1 MIKGIKLKN
10 LLLSILAFLLTCCF
24 IFLLVLVTNQQ
35 VLAKVHE
42 TISSYSDTNNTVQSK
57 ASAEKTDFESNVP
70 NDKKHDAQKEKPY
83 NAKNHEPIAK
93 LATHDLNDKEA
104 GEINLPQFSEALN
117 KAKKMVDND
126 NHSENEYNDYGIDST
141 CEGTYYYI
149 FTFENKQ
156 HPKTYYRVTVDQNNE
171 ARIFDDAYQVQK
183 HQDQDKPIISPH
195 ESEVIAQKYAKDAL
209 GNNATLKKVQASKQG
224 MSYTFYDAAANK
236 EYKVIVNKLGDVIRQ
251 PALK

>member
-1 MIKGIKLKN
+1 M
-10 LLLSILAFLLTCCF
+10 
-24 IFLLVLVTNQQ
+24 
-35 VLAKVHE
+35 
-42 TISSYSDTNNTVQSK
+42 
-57 ASAEKTDFESNVP
+57 
-70 NDKKHDAQKEKPY
+70 
-83 NAKNHEPIAK
+83 
-93 LATHDLNDKEA
+93 A

-126 NHSENEYNDYGIDST
+126 NHSENKYNDYGIDST

-183 HQDQDKPIISPH
+183 HQDQDKPRISPH

>member
-57 ASAEKTDFESNVP
+57 ASAEKQTSNQTCRTIKSMTR
-70 NDKKHDAQKEKPY
+70 KKKSHIMQK
-83 NAKNHEPIAK
+83 HEPIAK

-117 KAKKMVDND
+117 KAKKW
-126 NHSENEYNDYGIDST
+126 
-141 CEGTYYYI
+141 
-149 FTFENKQ
+149 
-156 HPKTYYRVTVDQNNE
+156 
-171 ARIFDDAYQVQK
+171 
-183 HQDQDKPIISPH
+183 
-195 ESEVIAQKYAKDAL
+195 
-209 GNNATLKKVQASKQG
+209 
-224 MSYTFYDAAANK
+224 
-236 EYKVIVNKLGDVIRQ
+236 
-251 PALK
+251 